1 MQNDV
6 LEEDPE
12 EEQDLNGGSDQNHI
26 EMEDDNNDNE
36 DMEEDDVADPGEYDV
51 EQNDVNENAEEEGES
66 FEQQE
71 LD

>member
-12 EEQDLNGGSDQNHI
+12 EEQELNGGSDQNHI

-36 DMEEDDVADPGEYDV
+36 DMEEDEIADPEDYEVD
-51 EQNDVNENAEEEGES
+51 QNDVNENAEEEGES
-66 FEQQE
+66 GVEQE
-71 LD
+71 VE